1 VYDTMQGHWHGLP
14 QGPKPNLEVQSRWN
28 NFKGITKLPP
38 EWHLQDTIG
47 LGRDRA
53 KWGE

>member
-1 VYDTMQGHWHGLP
+1 MTPFRDTGMACC
-14 QGPKPNLEVQSRWN
+14 KDEPNLEVQSRWN
-28 NFKGITKLPP
+28 NFKGITTQLQP
-38 EWHLQDTIG
+38 EWHLQDTVG

>member
-1 VYDTMQGHWHGLP
+1 MQGQWHGLP
-14 QGPKPNLEVQSRWN
+14 QGLKSNLEVQSRWN
-28 NFKGITKLPP
+28 NFKGITTQLPP
-38 EWHLQDTIG
+38 DWHLQDTVG